1 MQYRNISKN
10 PICSLVVIYLEKKGL
25 KEFVTF
31 VPGINP
37 TRAQKQFGTKVINY
51 YDQPSFEA
59 DYNHEDV
66 VVVDEEKSLS
76 QNNPSLN
83 EGDVVI
89 SNSLQLATMVGKN
102 NVGKVLSLNFTK
114 IEFNSKQF
122 DKRYFL
128 FLFNAYKDVR
138 RQKERESQG
147 NGPVLRIPL
156 RALGEIIVPV
166 VPLEEQKKIGAIYSE
181 TLKLQS
187 KLNKYSDLIEQFA
200 SSIIE
205 ETLKGK

>member
-1 MQYRNISKN
+1 
-10 PICSLVVIYLEKKGL
+10 VIYLEKRGL

-37 TRAQKQFGTKVINY
+37 TRAQKQFGTQKINY
-51 YDQPSFEA
+51 YDQASFEA

-66 VVVDEEKSLS
+66 VVEDEAKPLF
-76 QNNPSLN
+76 QNNLSLN

-114 IEFNSKQF
+114 IEFDSGQL

-138 RQKERESQG
+138 RQKERELQG
-147 NGPVLRIPL
+147 IGPVLRIPL
-156 RALGEIIVPV
+156 RALGEMIVPV
-166 VPLEEQKKIGAIYSE
+166 GPLEEQKKIGAIYAE
-181 TLKLQS
+181 TLKLKS
-187 KLNKYSDLIEQFA
+187 KLNKYGELIEQFT

-205 ETLKGK
+205 ENLKGK